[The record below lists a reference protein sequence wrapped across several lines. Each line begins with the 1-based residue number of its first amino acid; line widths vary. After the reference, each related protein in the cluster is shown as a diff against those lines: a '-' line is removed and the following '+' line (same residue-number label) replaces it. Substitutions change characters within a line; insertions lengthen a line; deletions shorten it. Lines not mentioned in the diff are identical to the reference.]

1 MTAFS
6 ESFRSEVARIARKEN
21 KGEMSSL
28 RKTATNQ
35 RAEIATLKRDLKD
48 LAGQVRS
55 LAKALQKSLRDTDFI
70 ARFGGEEFVVLLPN
84 VNPDKFETPLE
95 NLRKAIKSIPF
106 RFRDARVEITI
117 SIGATLFKEGDQPS
131 DAFER
136 ADKALYGSKNG
147 GRDRVNTDL
156 G

>member
-55 LAKALQKSLRDTDFI
+55 LAKALQKSLTAAERQQPRPQGRRRLRTEEA
-70 ARFGGEEFVVLLPN
+70 ARSSSAMRRWSPSG
-84 VNPDKFETPLE
+84 
-95 NLRKAIKSIPF
+95 R
-106 RFRDARVEITI
+106 RFT
-117 SIGATLFKEGDQPS
+117 
-131 DAFER
+131 
-136 ADKALYGSKNG
+136 
-147 GRDRVNTDL
+147 
-156 G
+156 

>member
-48 LAGQVRS
+48 LS
-55 LAKALQKSLRDTDFI
+55 LI
-70 ARFGGEEFVVLLPN
+70 H
-84 VNPDKFETPLE
+84 
-95 NLRKAIKSIPF
+95 I
-106 RFRDARVEITI
+106 
-117 SIGATLFKEGDQPS
+117 
-131 DAFER
+131 
-136 ADKALYGSKNG
+136 
-147 GRDRVNTDL
+147 
-156 G
+156 